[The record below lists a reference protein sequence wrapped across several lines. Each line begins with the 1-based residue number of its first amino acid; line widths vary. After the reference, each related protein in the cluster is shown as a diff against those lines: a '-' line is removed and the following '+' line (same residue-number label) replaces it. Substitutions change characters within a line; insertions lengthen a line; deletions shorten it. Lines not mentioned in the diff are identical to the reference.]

1 MRLIQIL
8 TVCGVGFGSSLLLK
22 MAVHDVLS
30 EDNLPAIVTAWD
42 TGSAKG
48 QKADIVLCSS
58 DLVSHLKGFQGEIVP
73 IKDITNKNEI
83 RDALLPVYH
92 KVAQSLREEG

>member
-22 MAVHDVLS
+22 MAVNDILS
-30 EDNLPAIVTAWD
+30 EEKLPAVVTAWD

-48 QKADIVLCSS
+48 QKADMVLCSA

-73 IKDITNKNEI
+73 IKDITSKVEI
-83 RDALLPVYH
+83 RQALLPVYQ
-92 KVAQSLREEG
+92 KVLQSLKEKQ

>member
-22 MAVHDVLS
+22 MAVNDVLS
-30 EDNLPAIVTAWD
+30 EEKLPATVTAWD
-42 TGSAKG
+42 SGSAKG
-48 QKADIVLCSS
+48 QKADMILCSQ

-73 IKDITNKNEI
+73 IRDITDKSEI
-83 RDALLPVYH
+83 REALLPVYH
-92 KVAQSLREEG
+92 KIRQSLEEQE